1 MQLTWLPGAPS
12 RPVSVHRRAVGRRGL
27 GSPATQ
33 LMRAVRQPLRAV
45 AGTRRGRMTYSDVK
59 QTGSEVVLRGIYR
72 GRVWH
77 AQSTIVVQ
85 DSPTQ
90 TLLLLEPGSEWAHSS
105 GYPRWRYGDL
115 SQGGRWDE
123 ASNLSWTMVLAHW
136 VQRRFLMLLEP
147 ERFYSIC
154 LLWQQS
160 TGEFERYYVNF
171 QLPYRRSNI
180 GFDTLDLD
188 LDLLV
193 ERDMSIRWKDSDEYE
208 EALSRG
214 LITPEWREGVEVA
227 RAEVLE
233 RIRRKEPPFDGSLLS
248 WRPDSTWRPSRLPSG
263 WETV

>member
-1 MQLTWLPGAPS
+1 
-12 RPVSVHRRAVGRRGL
+12 
-27 GSPATQ
+27 
-33 LMRAVRQPLRAV
+33 
-45 AGTRRGRMTYSDVK
+45 
-59 QTGSEVVLRGIYR
+59 
-72 GRVWH
+72 
-77 AQSTIVVQ
+77 
-85 DSPTQ
+85 
-90 TLLLLEPGSEWAHSS
+90 
-105 GYPRWRYGDL
+105 
-115 SQGGRWDE
+115 
-123 ASNLSWTMVLAHW
+123 
-136 VQRRFLMLLEP
+136 MLLEP

-193 ERDMSIRWKDSDEYE
+193 ERDMSIRWKDADEYE

-233 RIRRKEPPFDGSLLS
+233 RVRRKEPPFDGSLLS
-248 WRPDSTWRPSRLPSG
+248 WRPDPTWRPSRLPSG
-263 WETV
+263 WEIV